1 MIPHYKLNTMI
12 DYTNNNSNPEAYSE
26 GTGSAM
32 SMNTFFTNVFAYMA
46 GALTITGIVAYVF
59 GNSLSLMSYLINFQT
74 GGMTI
79 LGYIVMFAPLAF
91 SLALGVAFSR
101 FSTFGLLMFYLLF
114 STVMGVSLGF
124 IFLIYTTA
132 SIATTFFITAG
143 TFGAMAILGYTTKTD
158 LTKMG
163 SILYMA
169 IIGIV
174 IASIVN
180 MFFKSDMF
188 DLIISGIGV
197 IVFTG
202 FTAYKMQHLKNI
214 AQGQEHGSEAANKL
228 VLYGAITLYITFV
241 NLFISLLRFFGDR
254 R

>member
-1 MIPHYKLNTMI
+1 MT
-12 DYTNNNSNPEAYSE
+12 DYTNNNPEVYSE

-32 SMNTFFTNVFAYMA
+32 SMNTFFSNVFAYMA

-59 GNSLSLMSYLINFQT
+59 GNSLPLMSYLIDFQA
-74 GGMTI
+74 GGMTM

-91 SLALGVAFSR
+91 SLALGVAFER
-101 FSTFGLLMFYLLF
+101 FSTFQLLLFYLLF
-114 STVMGVSLGF
+114 SVVMGISLGF

-132 SIATTFFITAG
+132 SIAATFFITAG

-163 SILYMA
+163 SILYMF

-174 IASIVN
+174 IASVVN
-180 MFFKSDMF
+180 VFFMNDTF
-188 DLIISGIGV
+188 DLIISGLGV

-202 FTAYKMQHLKNI
+202 FTAYKMQYLKRV
-214 AQGQEHGSEAANKL
+214 ASGQEHGSESANKL
-228 VLYGAITLYITFV
+228 ILYGAITLYITFV
-241 NLFISLLRFFGDR
+241 NLFMSLLRFFGDR